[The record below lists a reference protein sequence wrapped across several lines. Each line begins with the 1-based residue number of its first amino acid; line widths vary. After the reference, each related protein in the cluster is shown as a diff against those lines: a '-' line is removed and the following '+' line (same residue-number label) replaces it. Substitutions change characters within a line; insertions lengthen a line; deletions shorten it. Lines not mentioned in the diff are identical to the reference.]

1 MKRFFL
7 YAISLTMLLAAAS
20 SARADDLMQEAQR
33 VFKPIPSTVPAVKNN
48 AVTHEKIELGKM
60 LFFDPRLSAS
70 QIISCNTCH
79 NLSTGG
85 VDAGPTSIGH
95 AWQKGPRRAP
105 TVFNAVFNIAQ
116 FWDGRA
122 EDLKTQAKGPMQ
134 ASVEMNATP
143 DLVERILKS
152 MPGYVEAFK
161 KAFPQEASP
170 VTFDNVAKALEAF
183 EATLI
188 TPGSHFDQF
197 LEGDA
202 SALNAQQKQGLQLF
216 MDKGCSA
223 CHNGINVG
231 GRGYFPF
238 GVVEKPG
245 ADILPRND
253 RGRFAVTKTAS
264 DDYVFRAGPLRN
276 VALRAPYF
284 HSGQVWSLKQA
295 VGIMGASQLGQ
306 KLTEPEED
314 AIVAFLESITGE
326 QPRVDVPILPVR
338 TDTTP
343 LPKQ

>member
-1 MKRFFL
+1 MKRFVL
-7 YAISLTMLLAAAS
+7 YAASLVVFLGMALPIS
-20 SARADDLMQEAQR
+20 ADDLMQKAQQT
-33 VFKPIPSTVPAVKNN
+33 FKPIPTAIPAVKGN
-48 AVTHEKIELGKM
+48 TITPEKIELGKM

-70 QIISCNTCH
+70 QVISCNTCH

-105 TVFNAVFNIAQ
+105 TVFDAVFNVAQ

-122 EDLKTQAKGPMQ
+122 ADLKAQAKGPLQ
-134 ASVEMNATP
+134 ASVEMNSTPALIEAT
-143 DLVERILKS
+143 LKS
-152 MPGYVEAFK
+152 MPGYVEQFK
-161 KAFPQEASP
+161 KAFPQDASP
-170 VTFDNVAKALEAF
+170 VTFDNVSKALEAF

-188 TPGSHFDQF
+188 TPGSRFDRF

-202 SALNAQQKQGLQLF
+202 NSLNAQEKEGLKLF

-231 GRGYFPF
+231 GMSYYPF

-245 ADILPRND
+245 ADVLPPND
-253 RGRFAVTKTAS
+253 KGRFAVTKTAS
-264 DDYVFRAGPLRN
+264 DEYVFRAAPLRN

-295 VGIMGASQLGQ
+295 VGIMGSSQLGQ
-306 KLTEPEED
+306 TLTDQQED
-314 AIVAFLESITGE
+314 AIVAFLKTLTGK
-326 QPRVDVPILPVR
+326 QPRVELPVLPPR
-338 TDTTP
+338 TDATP